1 MLHQDN
7 GKNLSSKE
15 TIVILQEC
23 PKILGSPETCG
34 IQWVNQQHKCQL
46 FLMSALTLEANVHVV
61 DQETSDTKGLETNK
75 KRKKARRK

>member
-1 MLHQDN
+1 MLNQDN

-34 IQWVNQQHKCQL
+34 IQWVNKQHKCQKFTSDAENDNSFL
-46 FLMSALTLEANVHVV
+46 FLRIKITRQ
-61 DQETSDTKGLETNK
+61 D
-75 KRKKARRK
+75 

>member
-15 TIVILQEC
+15 TIVILQEF

-34 IQWVNQQHKCQL
+34 IQWVNKQHKCQKFTSEAENDNSFS
-46 FLMSALTLEANVHVV
+46 FLRIKITRQN
-61 DQETSDTKGLETNK
+61 
-75 KRKKARRK
+75 